1 MDVDTRPHRE
11 APPKTLFGLPLPGLL
26 GGGLW
31 ALAAKLVTQVAQLTA
46 FIMAAHLLTPVEFG
60 FFAFTSAMTIF
71 LVVVAEGG
79 WAEYIMKSEED
90 PGRWRQVA
98 SVSLG
103 SGLLLTAVGLAA
115 AAILYF
121 YLGKHWEGGLLALF
135 SLWILPSSLTAVY
148 DGVLVNRGML
158 HRQGMIRIVAET
170 GGLLVTVG
178 GLLAGWNVVALVA
191 GRLALQALVLGG
203 SVAVVGWIA
212 PALPG
217 QAFMRELF
225 QFSRYILSNRMI
237 IFLRSYSGTLAVGSF
252 LGLAEAGYYRA
263 AERIVAAFSELIGEP
278 ARMLAWIVFRRA
290 HSGKPE
296 ARGSAAGTAGVGNWF
311 FPALFAVSAPVYLGL
326 ALVSDNL
333 IHLALGADWAPAALV
348 VGILAAKQ
356 LLLVPSYVTEPLLAV
371 RGAVNRLPP
380 VSLLNGA
387 VSVAMVLITAPFG
400 FVWVAVG
407 QCVAAAIALAT
418 SVWLQARYGGI
429 EWGRVLRSSGFV
441 AIAAVVML
449 AAVHYV
455 RMIAGQAGLSVLQ
468 SFLAQV
474 LIGGLVYV
482 PVLVLS
488 WKWVGAALPDPAAE
502 KP

>member
-1 MDVDTRPHRE
+1 MGIEQRPGVE
-11 APPKTLFGLPLPGLL
+11 AQPRTILGMPFPGLL

-31 ALAAKLVTQVAQLTA
+31 ALAAKLVSQVAQLAA
-46 FIMAAHLLTPVEFG
+46 FIMAARLLTPTEFG
-60 FFAFTSAMTIF
+60 FFAFTSAMAIF

-79 WAEYIMKSEED
+79 WAEYIMKSEENSR
-90 PGRWRQVA
+90 RWRQVA
-98 SVSLG
+98 AVSLG
-103 SGLLLTAVGLAA
+103 SGVLLTAAGLAA
-115 AAILYF
+115 AAVFYA

-158 HRQGMIRIVAET
+158 HRQAAIRIVAEL
-170 GGLLVTVG
+170 GALSVTAA
-178 GLLAGWNVVALVA
+178 GLLAGWNVVALIV
-191 GRLALQALVLGG
+191 GRLTMQGLILCG

-212 PALPG
+212 PSLPSRSFIG
-217 QAFMRELF
+217 ELL

-252 LGLAEAGYYRA
+252 LGLSEAGYYRA

-290 HSGKPE
+290 HAEKPG
-296 ARGSAAGTAGVGNWF
+296 AQGGAKGTAGVGNRF
-311 FPALFAVSAPVYLGL
+311 FPVLFAVAAPVYLGL
-326 ALVSDNL
+326 ALVSGDL
-333 IHLALGADWAPAALV
+333 VHLALGAGWAPAALV

-356 LLLVPSYVTEPLLAV
+356 LLLVPSYVTEPLLAI

-387 VSVAMVLITAPFG
+387 VSVSLVLITAPFG

-407 QCVAAAIALAT
+407 QCIAAAIALAT

-429 EWGRVLRSSGFV
+429 DWRRVLRNSGFV
-441 AIAAVVML
+441 AIASAVML
-449 AAVHYV
+449 VAVHYFKGV
-455 RMIAGQAGLSVLQ
+455 AGQAGLSALQ
-468 SFLAQV
+468 SFLVQV
-474 LIGGLVYV
+474 LVGGLIYI
-482 PVLVLS
+482 PVLALS
-488 WKWVGAALPDPAAE
+488 WKWVGVTMPHPAAE